1 MNLSLSTGEQ
11 HLPRF
16 TNLESVSVPNFT
28 SSNYR
33 VELCVFTLAGLL
45 NFSSKS
51 NIFSNVLTPLG
62 MKLSNFISAWC
73 FSSSIMAPLK
83 ISSFVKHSIICW
95 SLSNTHKLVIMSGT
109 EGLKSNSTEHLLLVG
124 TILAAD
130 VAKRLAAAFLILGI
144 EIILN
149 AWKHLSKSHTSFW

>member
-1 MNLSLSTGEQ
+1 MKTSLYYLNKLMNLSLSAGEQ

-16 TNLESVSVPNFT
+16 TNLGSVSVPKFT

-62 MKLSNFISAWC
+62 TKLSNFISAWC
-73 FSSSIMAPLK
+73 YSSSIIAPLNT
-83 ISSFVKHSIICW
+83 SSFVKHSIICW
-95 SLSNTHKLVIMSGT
+95 SSSNTRRLVIISST
-109 EGLKSNSTEHLLLVG
+109 EGLKSNSIVHRLFEG
-124 TILAAD
+124 TSLAAE
-130 VAKRLAAAFLILGI
+130 VANKSAAAFLILGI
-144 EIILN
+144 EIMLN
-149 AWKHLSKSHTSFW
+149 A